1 MSGTDAVIQI
11 EGLTKRY
18 GEFTALDGL
27 SMQVGQGQILGLS
40 VPTAQVKPQPSRYW
54 WVC

>member
-27 SMQVGQGQILGLS
+27 SMQVGQGQILGFIG
-40 VPTAQVKPQPSRYW
+40 PNAQVKPQPSRFW
-54 WVC
+54 SVC